1 MISMVEQ
8 KKRFP
13 LFQLR
18 FFKTYLL
25 IHFWSVFPF
34 LILGKHQKTYYF
46 LSFSEACNFFK
57 KQTQVQ
63 MFFCEFCGNFENNF
77 LTEYLWSTASVI
89 NISIVQIQGC
99 INKMILSNTEP
110 AFTCSQLT
118 AETREQ
124 CAKSVFKVRSSHP
137 EVFLEISQI
146 SQQNICASVSFLI
159 KLQTSACNFIK
170 KVTLA
175 QVLSCEFYEV
185 IDVVQLPL
193 L

>member
-1 MISMVEQ
+1 
-8 KKRFP
+8 
-13 LFQLR
+13 
-18 FFKTYLL
+18 
-25 IHFWSVFPF
+25 
-34 LILGKHQKTYYF
+34 
-46 LSFSEACNFFK
+46 
-57 KQTQVQ
+57 
-63 MFFCEFCGNFENNF
+63 
-77 LTEYLWSTASVI
+77 
-89 NISIVQIQGC
+89 
-99 INKMILSNTEP
+99 MILSNTEP

-118 AETREQ
+118 AETREE
-124 CAKSVFKVRSSHP
+124 CVKSVFKVRSSHP

-193 L
+193 LLTLNRFKYFSGAAVVDFEQVYVGWVLLTGHILLIPSTLIFRLVEDWHIANDWYDRVHNTVFAAYVNNIDDVSRYFI